1 MFRFLFD
8 IDTWQELKESLTKNK
23 LRTVITMI
31 GVWWGI
37 LLLIGLLGSA
47 KGIENKFS
55 VQFGDYAT
63 NSVFIWGQS
72 TSMAFKGYQEG
83 RFPRLKFSHLEKIKN
98 QVRGIKFL
106 LPRNARDAQ
115 VVRGVQYASFTMSGD
130 FPLLDQIQKKNL
142 IAGRFINQSDINESK
157 KVAVISDDVFKQ
169 LFDADED
176 AIGDFIKINE
186 INYTVVGVFE
196 QGDFD
201 FGGQLHIPFTTFQK
215 VYNQGDNIGWIT
227 VTGENGFD
235 IRQLEKDVKLV
246 LKNLNYVH
254 PDDNRAFGSFNLG
267 ELFER
272 FEGFLMGM
280 QFLTWFVGIA
290 TLIAGVFA
298 IGNILLITVKERTK
312 EIGIRRAIGATPFEI
327 KRQIVIESI
336 FLTIIAGIF
345 GIYPPAFVAQVVA
358 FAFGL
363 AASSI
368 FPALIMGIF
377 SKRINSSGAITGMIT
392 GLLFTLSYIIFFKFI
407 APDFNNSDYWF
418 LGISPEGIGIIG
430 MLVNFFF
437 AIAISLITKAPPEEI
452 KNLVDKIR
460 QPG

>member
-1 MFRFLFD
+1 MFKFLVD
-8 IDTWQELKESLTKNK
+8 KDTWQELRESLTKNK
-23 LRTVITMI
+23 LRTIITMI

-83 RFPRLKFSHLEKIKN
+83 RRPRLKFSHLEKIKN
-98 QVRGIKFL
+98 RVKGIKFL
-106 LPRNARDAQ
+106 LPRNARDVQ
-115 VVRGVQYASFTMSGD
+115 VVRGVQYDNFGLSGD
-130 FPLLDQIQKKNL
+130 FPLLDKIQKKNL
-142 IAGRFINQSDINESK
+142 LSGRFINQLDVDESK
-157 KVAVISDDVFKQ
+157 KVAVISDDVYKQ
-169 LFDADED
+169 LFEIEEE
-176 AIGDFIKINE
+176 AIGEFIKINE
-186 INYTVVGVFE
+186 ISYKVIGVFE

-201 FGGQLHIPFTTFQK
+201 FGGELHIPFTTFQK

-227 VTGENGFD
+227 VTGEDGYN
-235 IRQLEKDVKLV
+235 IRQIENDVKLV

-327 KRQIVIESI
+327 KRQIVLESI

-345 GIYPPAFVAQVVA
+345 GIISGGWILIAMDS
-358 FAFGL
+358 AFGSGPDSVL
-363 AASSI
+363 INASVPIIVVFISVIILVVFGTLIGLIPANRATSI
-368 FPALIMGIF
+368 KPIDAL
-377 SKRINSSGAITGMIT
+377 R
-392 GLLFTLSYIIFFKFI
+392 
-407 APDFNNSDYWF
+407 
-418 LGISPEGIGIIG
+418 
-430 MLVNFFF
+430 
-437 AIAISLITKAPPEEI
+437 EE
-452 KNLVDKIR
+452 
-460 QPG
+460 

>member
-1 MFRFLFD
+1 MFKFLID
-8 IDTWQELKESLTKNK
+8 KDTWQELRESLTKNK
-23 LRTVITMI
+23 LRTIITMI

-72 TSMAFKGYQEG
+72 TSKAFKGYQEG
-83 RFPRLKFSHLEKIKN
+83 RRPRLKFSHLEKIKN
-98 QVRGIKFL
+98 QVNGVKFL
-106 LPRNARDAQ
+106 LPRNARDVQ
-115 VVRGVQYASFTMSGD
+115 VVRGVQYDNFGLSGD

-142 IAGRFINQSDINESK
+142 ISGRFINQLDVDGNK
-157 KVAVISDDVFKQ
+157 KVAVISDDVYKQ
-169 LFDADED
+169 LFDIDEK
-176 AIGDFIKINE
+176 AIGEFIKINE
-186 INYTVVGVFE
+186 ISYKVIGVFK

-201 FGGQLHIPFTTFQK
+201 FGGELHIPFTTFQN

-227 VTGENGFD
+227 VTGEDGYD
-235 IRQLEKDVKLV
+235 IRQIENDVKLV

-327 KRQIVIESI
+327 KRQIVLESI

-345 GIYPPAFVAQVVA
+345 GIISGGWILIAMDT
-358 FAFGL
+358 AFGSGPDSVL
-363 AASSI
+363 INASVPIAVVFISVIILVVFGTLIGLIPANRATSI
-368 FPALIMGIF
+368 KPIDAL
-377 SKRINSSGAITGMIT
+377 R
-392 GLLFTLSYIIFFKFI
+392 
-407 APDFNNSDYWF
+407 
-418 LGISPEGIGIIG
+418 
-430 MLVNFFF
+430 
-437 AIAISLITKAPPEEI
+437 EE
-452 KNLVDKIR
+452 
-460 QPG
+460 